1 MIRLGNKFFG
11 GFNPYAETLHGDWFE
26 RGKWCHTGEIYLN
39 DIALMENPSL
49 SNVLQNKGD
58 SLLWFCKV
66 EQDTTRLYAN
76 FGDKN
81 PNQELVEINVR
92 QSVFYPERPYVNYIV
107 VNGFKLSQAAT
118 PWAPPTAEQIG
129 LLGTHWSKG
138 WVIENNTITHSKCVG
153 ITLGKYGD
161 EWDNKSES
169 EEGYV
174 NCVKR
179 ALRHNWNREHIGGH
193 LYVTTLG
200 LIVDKPVL
208 QVAWA
213 LFSVR

>member
-1 MIRLGNKFFG
+1 MKGWKKVNDTTWEVGIPNKFFG

-81 PNQELVEINVR
+81 SNQELVEINVKA
-92 QSVFYPERPYVNYIV
+92 ICL
-107 VNGFKLSQAAT
+107 LS
-118 PWAPPTAEQIG
+118 G
-129 LLGTHWSKG
+129 K
-138 WVIENNTITHSKCVG
+138 
-153 ITLGKYGD
+153 TLC
-161 EWDNKSES
+161 E
-169 EEGYV
+169 
-174 NCVKR
+174 
-179 ALRHNWNREHIGGH
+179 
-193 LYVTTLG
+193 LYCG
-200 LIVDKPVL
+200 
-208 QVAWA
+208 
-213 LFSVR
+213 

>member
-1 MIRLGNKFFG
+1 MAEPGDTVIVHEGIYRERVSPSRGGESEEKPIVFMAAKGENVEIKGSEVMKGWKKVNDTTWEVGIPNKFFG

-66 EQDTTRLYAN
+66 EQDTTRLYVN

-138 WVIENNTITHSKCVG
+138 GLLKTIQSPIPSV
-153 ITLGKYGD
+153 
-161 EWDNKSES
+161 W
-169 EEGYV
+169 
-174 NCVKR
+174 
-179 ALRHNWNREHIGGH
+179 
-193 LYVTTLG
+193 G
-200 LIVDKPVL
+200 LL
-208 QVAWA
+208 
-213 LFSVR
+213 

>member
-1 MIRLGNKFFG
+1 MKVSIVKGFLLHGVESRKKNRLSLWLAKGENVEIKGSGSNEMVGRRLMIRLGKSEYRIIFRW
-11 GFNPYAETLHGDWFE
+11 FNPYAETLHGDWFE

-92 QSVFYPERPYVNYIV
+92 QSVFYPERPY
-107 VNGFKLSQAAT
+107 
-118 PWAPPTAEQIG
+118 P
-129 LLGTHWSKG
+129 
-138 WVIENNTITHSKCVG
+138 
-153 ITLGKYGD
+153 
-161 EWDNKSES
+161 
-169 EEGYV
+169 
-174 NCVKR
+174 
-179 ALRHNWNREHIGGH
+179 
-193 LYVTTLG
+193 
-200 LIVDKPVL
+200 
-208 QVAWA
+208 
-213 LFSVR
+213 